1 MDRVAGLDN
10 IARHIV
16 MALFA
21 LFIGASLLPWT
32 LSAPPT
38 YSDSI
43 FSPYIA
49 QKYARVGSKYRAAQF
64 PHTTAANGTWTWNGA
79 DWWTSGFLPASFYL
93 LNERK
98 TLCPKN
104 KNLSSVD
111 WLTLGRHWSDSL
123 VPLQSGNGQGH
134 DQGFLSLPYM
144 EELRVN
150 PTNTSAVK
158 GVQNF
163 AKLLAARY
171 SSIVGCTRSWNSNAP
186 DFLVIMDNMMN
197 LELLFKA
204 ADLTANRTLI
214 DIAIKHADTTIKNHI
229 RPDGS
234 SYHVV
239 DYNQNTGAVIKK
251 YTAQGQAWGI
261 YGFAKMFNLTTQ
273 PQYLNTSRQMAKV
286 FLSRLPTNGVPP
298 WDFDAPASNRPA
310 DTSAAMITA
319 EGLFILSAAET
330 HVGNST
336 GATYYQ
342 EKAVKLMT
350 DNFKFAFKPT
360 WDSILSNG
368 TSNNP
373 QNNKNTGLIYGDFYA
388 LQAGN
393 TMLKLGLAS
402 C

>member
-251 YTAQGQAWGI
+251 YTAQGYADNSTWSRGKWACSFRLGLVMI
-261 YGFAKMFNLTTQ
+261 ALYRTSMG
-273 PQYLNTSRQMAKV
+273 YLWICQNVQSHDATSI
-286 FLSRLPTNGVPP
+286 L
-298 WDFDAPASNRPA
+298 
-310 DTSAAMITA
+310 
-319 EGLFILSAAET
+319 EYLSANGE
-330 HVGNST
+330 
-336 GATYYQ
+336 
-342 EKAVKLMT
+342 
-350 DNFKFAFKPT
+350 
-360 WDSILSNG
+360 SIPFSSSNQRR
-368 TSNNP
+368 SS
-373 QNNKNTGLIYGDFYA
+373 
-388 LQAGN
+388 
-393 TMLKLGLAS
+393 LGFRCACLEPA
-402 C
+402 CGYFCCYDYC

>member
-1 MDRVAGLDN
+1 MCRLDIGQECLLAYSTGFARWLTMTGDVFTLGRLTAHGASTATYFGITFWNPAACFEHVKESFVQPTPLAGGPAACYIMDRVAGLDG
-10 IARHIV
+10 IALHIV
-16 MALFA
+16 MFLFA
-21 LFIGASLLPWT
+21 LLVGTSLLPGSLT
-32 LSAPPT
+32 AAPT

-49 QKYARVGSKYRAAQF
+49 QKYARVGSKYRSAQY

-98 TLCPKN
+98 NLCPKD

-134 DQGFLSLPYM
+134 DQGFLSLPYL

-150 PTNTSAVK
+150 PTNTSAVT
-158 GVQNF
+158 GVRNF

-171 SSIVGCTRSWNSNAP
+171 SNVVGCTRSWNSAAP
-186 DFLVIMDNMMN
+186 EFLVIMDNMMN

-204 ADLTANRTLI
+204 AEITGNRTLI
-214 DIAIKHADTTIKNHI
+214 DIAIKHSDTTIKNHI

-239 DYNQNTGAVIKK
+239 DYNENTGAVIKR
-251 YTAQGQAWGI
+251 YTAQGYADNSTWSRGQAWGI

-286 FLSRLPTNGVPP
+286 FLSRLPSNGVPP
-298 WDFDAPASNRPA
+298 
-310 DTSAAMITA
+310 
-319 EGLFILSAAET
+319 
-330 HVGNST
+330 
-336 GATYYQ
+336 
-342 EKAVKLMT
+342 
-350 DNFKFAFKPT
+350 
-360 WDSILSNG
+360 
-368 TSNNP
+368 
-373 QNNKNTGLIYGDFYA
+373 
-388 LQAGN
+388 
-393 TMLKLGLAS
+393 
-402 C
+402 

>member
-1 MDRVAGLDN
+1 MFLS
-10 IARHIV
+10 
-16 MALFA
+16 AL
-21 LFIGASLLPWT
+21 LIGTSLLPWALT
-32 LSAPPT
+32 AAPT

-49 QKYARVGSKYRAAQF
+49 QKYGRVGSKYRSAQY
-64 PHTTAANGTWTWNGA
+64 PHTTAANGTWTWKDA

-98 TLCPKN
+98 NLCPKN
-104 KNLSSVD
+104 KNLSSVN

-150 PTNTSAVK
+150 PTNTSAVQ

-171 SSIVGCTRSWNSNAP
+171 SSVVGCTRSWNSAAP

-204 ADLTANRTLI
+204 ADITANRTLI

-239 DYNQNTGAVIKK
+239 DYNQDTGAVIKR
-251 YTAQGQAWGI
+251 YTAQGYAD
-261 YGFAKMFNLTTQ
+261 N
-273 PQYLNTSRQMAKV
+273 R
-286 FLSRLPTNGVPP
+286 
-298 WDFDAPASNRPA
+298 DFDAPTSNRPA

-336 GATYYQ
+336 GATYYR

-368 TSNNP
+368 TSNSP
-373 QNNKNTGLIYGDFYA
+373 QNNKNTGLIYGDYYA